1 MSVATTAAP
10 LAPSSAFRRI
20 LVQYPLAAYFVIAFF
35 VTWILILPMAL
46 GQGPNGL
53 GILPFTVPDAGL
65 LVLFILPCFGPA
77 AGAIIVTWA
86 ESGKAGVF
94 QLLRRLVQWRVGIGW
109 YLVAIF
115 GALLIWLL
123 GFTAA
128 AGLTPFSNFFGQL
141 PLVLSTFVPLLA
153 FGLVI
158 PSLGEEPGWRGFAL
172 PRLQARYGPLLGT
185 LILGTIHGLWHLP
198 SFFTPF
204 AAPFT
209 LGNFLGFVAAIMGAS
224 FFWTWIYNNTK
235 GSLLIALLVHSAFNA
250 ASGVLNLNAI
260 IPQDLTYAG
269 WVQAIGGGAWL
280 NAVAFGAAGLLVIV
294 LTRGRLSYRPIPP
307 ALVPMPEV
315 APAH

>member
-1 MSVATTAAP
+1 
-10 LAPSSAFRRI
+10 
-20 LVQYPLAAYFVIAFF
+20 
-35 VTWILILPMAL
+35 
-46 GQGPNGL
+46 
-53 GILPFTVPDAGL
+53 
-65 LVLFILPCFGPA
+65 
-77 AGAIIVTWA
+77 
-86 ESGKAGVF
+86 
-94 QLLRRLVQWRVGIGW
+94 
-109 YLVAIF
+109 
-115 GALLIWLL
+115 
-123 GFTAA
+123 
-128 AGLTPFSNFFGQL
+128 
-141 PLVLSTFVPLLA
+141 
-153 FGLVI
+153 VI

-209 LGNFLGFVAAIMGAS
+209 VSNFVGFVVAIMGAS

-250 ASGVLNLNAI
+250 ASGVLNLNEI
-260 IPQDLTYAG
+260 IPHDVVFSG
-269 WVQAIGGGAWL
+269 WVQAIGGGTWL
-280 NAVAFGAAGLLVIV
+280 NAVAFGVCAVVVIV